1 MVSENALQIVVYLKQ
16 LEKAQEIKE
25 NFLSSSLVTSK
36 MRTVLINWL
45 AEVHLQFKLMQ
56 ETLYLTVSIVDRYKQ
71 DILASDLEIQLFF
84 NLITYENDNV
94 DCNKIAF

>member
-16 LEKAQEIKE
+16 LEKAQGIKE

-71 DILASDLEIQLFF
+71 DILASDLEIQFF
-84 NLITYENDNV
+84 SI
-94 DCNKIAF
+94 

>member
-25 NFLSSSLVTSK
+25 NFLSSSLVTGK

-56 ETLYLTVSIVDRYKQ
+56 ETLYLTVSIVDRYER
-71 DILASDLEIQLFF
+71 DIVAG
-84 NLITYENDNV
+84 NLSYFSISS
-94 DCNKIAF
+94 II